1 MTVILHNFPAIL
13 LLPSNKFN
21 MRIVLFLLSFTC
33 LSTSSVLMAQGF
45 CGQMAYLTY
54 LENQNAGLK
63 EAAENTFFAALRGS
77 KIKTKRE
84 HDTIYQIKV
93 VFHIVYNNPQQN
105 IEDSLVHYQL
115 KVMNDAFRRINSDTI
130 NTRDTFRPFAA
141 DARIEFVLSTQDPD
155 GKPSSGIIRKESR
168 QSAFGSNPLDLS
180 AADIVKTRNLVSA
193 PWDTDQYLNI
203 WICDLSF
210 DGVDGLLGYTHPPP
224 PTGAAF
230 WDANSFEASDKQG
243 VVCHYKVVGANNRF
257 DLATV
262 SRTLV
267 HEVKH

>member
-168 QSAFGSNPLDLS
+168 QSAFGSNP
-180 AADIVKTRNLVSA
+180 
-193 PWDTDQYLNI
+193 P
-203 WICDLSF
+203 
-210 DGVDGLLGYTHPPP
+210 
-224 PTGAAF
+224 
-230 WDANSFEASDKQG
+230 
-243 VVCHYKVVGANNRF
+243 
-257 DLATV
+257 
-262 SRTLV
+262 
-267 HEVKH
+267 